1 MQQFNEDGSYTF
13 GYENS
18 DGSFRMENRDAS
30 GFVVGRYGYIDTNG
44 VTQEIGSIFHYLII
58 AAAMPFII
66 SFNHSIDYVS
76 GNLGGDSVGH
86 QVRGTLIPRTAMDT
100 PFPVIRRSS
109 SAQSTRENNNVDV
122 SNVGLSDD
130 NSVVIVSRDADAN
143 TGNPSVVRIVASGKT
158 TPVYNSP
165 NIDRA
170 IGSSSTS
177 YSTPTV
183 ALRLPSAPVYNSPT
197 PVVDVT
203 RIVAP
208 AYSSSSSSSFIR
220 SPNAVSNYGEQQQ
233 INNNVVVSRTPL
245 LPTSSYGAT
254 GRLDSFLG
262 NLPVAGGRIKNGNS
276 NGYGQQPSPT
286 VVINKLLPNS
296 GSIATSKVISY

>member
-1 MQQFNEDGSYTF
+1 
-13 GYENS
+13 
-18 DGSFRMENRDAS
+18 
-30 GFVVGRYGYIDTNG
+30 
-44 VTQEIGSIFHYLII
+44 
-58 AAAMPFII
+58 
-66 SFNHSIDYVS
+66 
-76 GNLGGDSVGH
+76 VGH

-208 AYSSSSSSSFIR
+208 AYSSSSSSNFIR
-220 SPNAVSNYGEQQQ
+220 SPNAVTNYGEQQQ